1 MLSGPVMDRPA
12 WFGTHGSIVY
22 LSGSRQ
28 EGREK
33 TWRPDPERKYP
44 MNAVERFLKYV
55 TYDTQSDEHSTTFPS
70 SAKQKILGEALAAEL
85 SQMGLQGAHMDQYG
99 YVYGWLPATPGCEG
113 VPCMGLIAHMD
124 TSPSA
129 PGANVKPRLVRYEGG
144 DIVLN
149 AERGIVMKA
158 ADFES
163 LAKYRGQDLIV
174 TDGTTLLGADDKA
187 GVAEIFTAVEY
198 LASHPEIPHG
208 RIAVGITPD
217 EEVGQGAD
225 HFDVEGFGAAV
236 AYTVDGGELGEIEYE
251 NFNAAAAAVTIH
263 GVNIHPGSA
272 KNKMKN
278 ALLIAHDYVGLMP
291 PAETPAHTEGYE
303 GFYHLSELAGDETKT
318 VLQYIIRDHD
328 RAKFEARKTFL
339 LRAADYLNQRYGAGT
354 VEVALKDQYY
364 NMREQIEP
372 HMYLILKARAA
383 MEAVGITPMEVPIRG
398 GTDGA
403 RLSYMGLPCPNLCTG
418 GVNFHSVHEYI
429 PTAALEQMTQV
440 LIRLV
445 TAEPKR

>member
-1 MLSGPVMDRPA
+1 
-12 WFGTHGSIVY
+12 
-22 LSGSRQ
+22 
-28 EGREK
+28 
-33 TWRPDPERKYP
+33 

-55 TYDTQSDEHSTTFPS
+55 TYDTQSDENSTTVPS
-70 SAKQKILGEALAAEL
+70 TAKQKVLGEALAAEL
-85 SQMGLQGAHMDQYG
+85 SQMGLQGAHLEQYG
-99 YVYGWLPATPGCEG
+99 YVYAWLPATPGCEG

-124 TSPSA
+124 TSPDA
-129 PGANVKPRLVRYEGG
+129 PGANVKPRIVRYTGG

-149 AERGIVMKA
+149 EEKGLVMKE

-163 LAKYRGQDLIV
+163 LSKYRGQDLIV

-187 GVAEIFTAVEY
+187 GVAEILSAVEY
-198 LASHPEIPHG
+198 LTAHPEIPHG

-251 NFNAAAAAVTIH
+251 NFNAAGAVVTVH

-278 ALLIAHDYVGLMP
+278 ALLIAHDYVGLLP

-303 GFYHLSELAGDETKT
+303 GFYHLNRISGDETQA
-318 VLQYIIRDHD
+318 VLHYIIRDHD
-328 RAKFEARKTFL
+328 RAKFEARKNAM
-339 LRAADYLNQRYGAGT
+339 LRAADYLNQQYGAGT

-364 NMREQIEP
+364 NMKEQIEP

-383 MEAVGITPMEVPIRG
+383 MESIGITPMEVPIRG

-429 PTAALEQMTQV
+429 PTDALEKMTQV
-440 LIRLV
+440 LVRLV

>member
-1 MLSGPVMDRPA
+1 
-12 WFGTHGSIVY
+12 
-22 LSGSRQ
+22 
-28 EGREK
+28 
-33 TWRPDPERKYP
+33 

-55 TYDTQSDEHSTTFPS
+55 TYDTQSDENSTTVPS
-70 SAKQKILGEALAAEL
+70 TAKQKVLGEALAAEL
-85 SQMGLQGAHMDQYG
+85 SQMGLQGAHLDQYG
-99 YVYGWLPATPGCEG
+99 YVYAWLPATPGCEG

-124 TSPSA
+124 TSPDA
-129 PGANVKPRLVRYEGG
+129 PGANVKPRIVRYTGG

-149 AERGIVMKA
+149 EEKGLVMKE

-163 LAKYRGQDLIV
+163 LSKYRGQDLIV

-187 GVAEIFTAVEY
+187 GVAEILSAVEY
-198 LASHPEIPHG
+198 LTTHPEIPHG

-251 NFNAAAAAVTIH
+251 NFNAAGAVVTVH

-278 ALLIAHDYVGLMP
+278 ALLIAHDYVGLLP

-303 GFYHLSELAGDETKT
+303 GFYHLNRISGDETQA
-318 VLQYIIRDHD
+318 VLHYIIRDHD
-328 RAKFEARKTFL
+328 RAKFEARKNAMF
-339 LRAADYLNQRYGAGT
+339 RAADYLNQQYGAGT

-364 NMREQIEP
+364 NMKEQIEP

-383 MEAVGITPMEVPIRG
+383 MESIGITPMEVPIRG

-429 PTAALEQMTQV
+429 PTDALEKMTQV
-440 LIRLV
+440 LVRLV